1 MMADKATIHDIARE
15 LKIAASTVSRALN
28 GSPRISQQTK
38 DSVLSVAKQLNYQPH
53 KLAAALRNGRSNII
67 GIIVP
72 TADRNFFGSIVR
84 GVEEVAMNANYQVI
98 ICQTYENPAKEAA
111 AVEALINSRVDG
123 IITSFSKNTVNFD
136 HFLKAKRQGIPVIS
150 FDRTNDDLDI
160 SKVLID
166 DFKGAYKATEHLIQ
180 QGCKRIGHFTSFQNV
195 SIYKERRRGYLAAL
209 EHYSLPLV
217 NELIVESNMQLE
229 DGRRSMQ
236 KLLDERISVDGVFS
250 SSDLGAMGALQ
261 VLKEHGIRVPDE
273 VAIVGFSNDPFTLF
287 SDPPISSVDQ
297 HCLRMGNIACE
308 IFLDE
313 VKLNGQAEFSPRKVV
328 LMPELIVRGSSLRTS
343 S

>member
-1 MMADKATIHDIARE
+1 MKPDKATIHDIARR
-15 LKIAASTVSRALN
+15 LQIAASTVSRALHD
-28 GSPRISQQTK
+28 SPRISQETK
-38 DSVLSVAKQLNYQPH
+38 DSVLSVARQLNYQPH
-53 KLAAALRNGRSNII
+53 KLAAALRNGKSHII
-67 GIIVP
+67 GVIVP

-123 IITSFSKNTVNFD
+123 IITSFSKNTVNYD

-150 FDRTNDDLDI
+150 FDRTVEDLDI

-166 DFKGAYKATEHLIQ
+166 DFQGAYKATEHLIQ
-180 QGCKRIGHFTSFQNV
+180 QGCKRIAHFTSFQKI
-195 SIYKERRRGYLAAL
+195 SIYKERLRGYKAAL
-209 EHYSLPLV
+209 EDNGLPYATQLV
-217 NELIVESNMQLE
+217 VESNMQLL
-229 DGRRSMQ
+229 DGRNSME
-236 KLLDERISVDGVFS
+236 KLLADGIMPDAIFS

-261 VLKEHGIRVPDE
+261 VLKENKIRVPEE

-308 IFLDE
+308 IFLEE
-313 VKLNGQAEFSPRKVV
+313 VKISDSSTFTSKKVV
-328 LMPELIVRGSSLRTS
+328 LMPELIVRASSLKKK
-343 S
+343 